1 MMLLILIV
9 SEKKEIT
16 ISKEIRT
23 FIGNKNITTSIFR
36 IQAYDSMGG
45 YFCIEFIAGETLTE
59 FTNRFYQITL
69 KKWWYNYKLYYDKC
83 WKMTK
88 YNSYETHNIYPNLG
102 VPLSNQQQLRLN
114 KINKIRDF
122 VAEIKE
128 RALMS
133 KRLSNILL
141 FWLFWQVLNCFICK
155 NWQHFYCIICNCQW
169 STCRSGKCKF

>member
-102 VPLSNQQQLRLN
+102 VPLSNQQQFRLN
-114 KINKIRDF
+114 KINEIKDYF
-122 VAEIKE
+122 VDEIKE
-128 RALMS
+128 RELMS
-133 KRLSNILL
+133 KDLVNIFLLLNILS
-141 FWLFWQVLNCFICK
+141 I
-155 NWQHFYCIICNCQW
+155 H
-169 STCRSGKCKF
+169 